1 MILVKKKELIEILIY
16 VTIFS
21 RGILT
26 AYEIHQFSGVPRGR
40 VYDVLT
46 VLEQK
51 GFISRS
57 WEKTVYYT
65 AEPVEKVSIRLVKD
79 TLANLEHMTDCLN
92 ELQDVCYPLGGKIV
106 GVHEFQTDLAIDTQI
121 RMELR
126 RSCKE
131 VLILCFDE
139 RILQR
144 YADDIK
150 EAAKRILQRY
160 ADDIKEAAKR
170 IPVYVVV
177 KDKKMAKFSPIK
189 CYLVKRGIPMTTMEM
204 PVSSKKQRLP
214 VLAQFY
220 HDRQGTI
227 AIIEHKGRMIC
238 LGLVNNVS
246 VFVAQSILQ
255 NIERIEQE
263 EGVGEGKIGRAQGN
277 LNRKN
282 AVSWGV
288 GRFRVRN

>member
-1 MILVKKKELIEILIY
+1 MTDAGMPEDPLLSIQEQLISCGMREYEAKIY

-26 AYEIHQFSGVPRGR
+26 AFEIHQFSGVPRGR
-40 VYDVLT
+40 VYDVLKIL
-46 VLEQK
+46 VEK
-51 GFISRS
+51 GFITRS
-57 WEKTVYYT
+57 WDKPVYFT
-65 AEPVEKVSIRLVKD
+65 AEPIEKVSLRLVKE
-79 TLANLEHMTDCLN
+79 TLNNLERMTTCLT
-92 ELQDVCYPLGGKIV
+92 ELQDVCYPLGTKIV

-131 VLILCFDE
+131 VLLLCFDE
-139 RILQR
+139 
-144 YADDIK
+144 
-150 EAAKRILQRY
+150 RILQRY

-189 CYLVKRGIPMTTMEM
+189 CYMVKRGIPMTTMEL
-204 PVSSKKQRLP
+204 PFSSKKQRLP
-214 VLAQFY
+214 ILAQFY

-227 AIIEHKGRMIC
+227 AILENNGQMLC
-238 LGLVNNVS
+238 FGLVNNVS

-255 NIERIEQE
+255 NIERIDLDE
-263 EGVGEGKIGRAQGN
+263 
-277 LNRKN
+277 
-282 AVSWGV
+282 
-288 GRFRVRN
+288 

>member
-1 MILVKKKELIEILIY
+1 MTDAGMPEDPLLSIQHKLIACGMREYEAKIY

-26 AYEIHQFSGVPRGR
+26 AFEIHQFSGVPRGR

-46 VLEQK
+46 ILEQK
-51 GFISRS
+51 GFITRS
-57 WEKTVYYT
+57 WEKPVYYT
-65 AEPVEKVSIRLVKD
+65 AEPVEKVSVRLVRD
-79 TLANLEHMTDCLN
+79 TLANLERMTDCLT
-92 ELQDVCYPLGGKIV
+92 ELQDVCYPLGSKIV

-121 RMELR
+121 RMELK

-144 YADDIK
+144 YA
-150 EAAKRILQRY
+150 E
-160 ADDIKEAAKR
+160 DIKEAAKR

-189 CYLVKRGIPMTTMEM
+189 CYMVKRGIPMTTMEM

-227 AIIEHKGRMIC
+227 AILEHKGQMIC

-255 NIERIEQE
+255 NIERIDPDE
-263 EGVGEGKIGRAQGN
+263 
-277 LNRKN
+277 
-282 AVSWGV
+282 
-288 GRFRVRN
+288 